1 MEAVKGKPEQHD
13 KITDGPKG
21 VAQTS
26 LLKGFAGLGALKRGM
41 MASDRRGSSRKT
53 GRASR

>member
-26 LLKGFAGLGALKRGM
+26 LHKGFAGLGAIKRGM
-41 MASDRRGSSRKT
+41 MASEVRGSSRKT
-53 GRASR
+53 GRDTR